1 MAPERTEFY
10 LGPAEYE
17 TGAGVLLQRQEGLDS
32 LNDVC
37 SASKESGGLAM
48 PEFVYSGNRIIRTKL
63 SAKEKAAM
71 AEEAK
76 KIVAEEFLEHEK
88 EELAVV
94 AWRLHQR
101 LGWGEK
107 RISDFLRDF
116 YTDLKQLNDY
126 YQLGGTDT
134 RWLCSQKLKDSG
146 IDWDKIYTSIQGRV

>member
-1 MAPERTEFY
+1 
-10 LGPAEYE
+10 
-17 TGAGVLLQRQEGLDS
+17 
-32 LNDVC
+32 
-37 SASKESGGLAM
+37 M

-76 KIVAEEFLEHEK
+76 KIVVEEFLEHEK

>member
-1 MAPERTEFY
+1 MTILEELIEYANNCINDVKKS
-10 LGPAEYE
+10 EYE
-17 TGAGVLLQRQEGLDS
+17 DYISCQAHKLACQRF
-32 LNDVC
+32 LNDVER
-37 SASKESGGLAM
+37 SSLESCFFYWD
-48 PEFVYSGNRIIRTKL
+48 E
-63 SAKEKAAM
+63 
-71 AEEAK
+71 EEAK

-107 RISDFLRDF
+107 RICDFLRDF

-146 IDWDKIYTSIQGRV
+146 IDWDKIYTSIRGRV